1 MDRIREFLKKNPIAG
16 WAVVLA
22 LVAAAGY
29 LLASRLFGG
38 APGATTPAAPAAVTP
53 QPAPAVTPAAPGP
66 VAQPVPA
73 PAPAPVVVAPK
84 STVPPGPVGRA
95 DPFVPV
101 VRDPGQIP
109 VGPPPPGAPL
119 PPPPFPTPGGPP
131 LPAPPLPGGGV
142 PPIAGGDGVAVTGI
156 VGNSHAVAVVVVGGK
171 TEIVGP
177 GDELGDLRVVRVDPT
192 RRMVTFLRAGRRFDV
207 RMGGE

>member
-29 LLASRLFGG
+29 LLASRLFAG
-38 APGATTPAAPAAVTP
+38 APPAATPPAAPAAVAP
-53 QPAPAVTPAAPGP
+53 RPAPATPSAPAP
-66 VAQPVPA
+66 AAQPVPA
-73 PAPAPVVVAPK
+73 PVPAAVPPVAPR
-84 STVPPGPVGRA
+84 STVPSGPVGRA

-101 VRDPGQIP
+101 VRDPGVP

-131 LPAPPLPGGGV
+131 LPPPPLPGGGV
-142 PPIAGGDGVAVTGI
+142 LPLQAGDGVAVTGI
-156 VGNSHAVAVVVVGGK
+156 VGNSHAVAIVVVGGR
-171 TEIVGP
+171 TEIVGT
-177 GDELGDLRVVRVDPT
+177 GDELGDLRVVRVDST

>member
-29 LLASRLFGG
+29 LLASRLFAG
-38 APGATTPAAPAAVTP
+38 APPAATPPAAPAAVAP
-53 QPAPAVTPAAPGP
+53 RPAPATPS
-66 VAQPVPA
+66 A
-73 PAPAPVVVAPK
+73 PAPAAVPPVAPR
-84 STVPPGPVGRA
+84 STVPSGPVGRA

-101 VRDPGQIP
+101 VRDPGVP

-119 PPPPFPTPGGPP
+119 PPPP
-131 LPAPPLPGGGV
+131 LPGGGV
-142 PPIAGGDGVAVTGI
+142 PPLQAGDGVAVTGI
-156 VGNSHAVAVVVVGGK
+156 VGNSHAVAIVVVGGR
-171 TEIVGP
+171 TEIVGT
-177 GDELGDLRVVRVDPT
+177 GDELGDLRVVRVDST

>member
-29 LLASRLFGG
+29 LLASRLFAG
-38 APGATTPAAPAAVTP
+38 APPAATPPAAPAAVAP
-53 QPAPAVTPAAPGP
+53 RPAPATPSAPAP
-66 VAQPVPA
+66 AAQPVPA
-73 PAPAPVVVAPK
+73 PVPAAVPPVAPR
-84 STVPPGPVGRA
+84 STVPSGPVGRA

-101 VRDPGQIP
+101 VRDPGVP

-119 PPPPFPTPGGPP
+119 PPPP
-131 LPAPPLPGGGV
+131 LPGGGV
-142 PPIAGGDGVAVTGI
+142 PPLQAGDGVAVTGI
-156 VGNSHAVAVVVVGGK
+156 VGNSHAVAIVVVGGR
-171 TEIVGP
+171 TEIVGT
-177 GDELGDLRVVRVDPT
+177 GDELGDLRVVRVDST